1 MAVFESPLPYLYLPQ
16 AQNASFLRTV
26 MVRSSMPSEE
36 MRARLERE
44 VAALEPELPIAD
56 LRSLDELVGGNIG
69 FVLFRVGA
77 WQATSMGLL
86 GLALAVI
93 GVYGVVSYQT
103 SQREKE
109 IGIRMALGAV
119 PADVKRLVLGQGAGL
134 VLAGAAIGLVITL
147 VVTLALG
154 RMLVMVSTTDPL
166 TFGVITVLLCVS
178 ALVACYLP
186 ARRATRVQPVEA
198 LRHE

>member
-1 MAVFESPLPYLYLPQ
+1 
-16 AQNASFLRTV
+16 
-26 MVRSSMPSEE
+26 MPPEE

-93 GVYGVVSYQT
+93 GLYGVVSYQT

-119 PADVKRLVLGQGAGL
+119 PGDVKRLVLGQGAGL
-134 VLAGAAIGLVITL
+134 VVAGVAIGLVIAL
-147 VVTLALG
+147 VTTLALG